1 MGIYIL
7 GSEVHEIGEVDVGV
21 VPLFVISMESVASP
35 YCNAEIVRALHHER
49 RIVTVLYPQSTSKAD
64 TLHAIDSVID
74 SIPDGSVLPSS
85 VSVTITNL
93 RSLTRRNWLEISKVP
108 YVAFTDEYPFCDL
121 HLVGFCRNT
130 RIDID
135 LKL

>member
-1 MGIYIL
+1 
-7 GSEVHEIGEVDVGV
+7 
-21 VPLFVISMESVASP
+21 
-35 YCNAEIVRALHHER
+35 
-49 RIVTVLYPQSTSKAD
+49 VTVLYPQSTSKAD
-64 TLHAIDSVID
+64 SLHAIDSVID

-93 RSLTRRNWLEISKVP
+93 RSLTRRNWLEISKVQ